1 MKYAD
6 IKAMMAEIAPVI
18 REYTA
23 SAIAP
28 LVERI
33 GELEKQIA
41 SLPVPRDGKDADED
55 AIVERVTAKM
65 AGEIAQV
72 RAAIDAIQIPEIPD
86 VEGMIAGAIDAI
98 NEQRNQDMTEVRALI
113 EEVDG
118 RIDSLPQP
126 RDGKDADPEE
136 IRGMVAEEVSKAIE
150 ALPKPQDGKSVT
162 VEDVRPLIEE
172 CVSVAVSAIPKPKD
186 GRGIKELLID
196 RDGNLVVTLD
206 DGDLWRVGH
215 VVGKDADMPAIMKA
229 IETQVKEA
237 VAAIPKPQDGK
248 DGVGFDDMRME
259 EREDGCFLVFERGE
273 TVKEFRVPVVIDR
286 GVYSAGRLYRRGD
299 GVTWAGSFW
308 IAQEDTTEKP
318 DTGKGWRL
326 AVKKGRDGK
335 DAK

>member
-41 SLPVPRDGKDADED
+41 SIPVPRDGKDADED

-72 RAAIDAIQIPEIPD
+72 RAAVDAIPIPEIPD
-86 VEGMIAGAIDAI
+86 VEGMIAGALDAI
-98 NEQRNQDMTEVRALI
+98 NDQQAQDAAQVRVLIDEVNS
-113 EEVDG
+113 
-118 RIDSLPQP
+118 RIDNLPEP
-126 RDGKDADPEE
+126 KDGKDADPEE
-136 IRGMVAEEVSKAIE
+136 IRALVVEEVSKAID
-150 ALPKPQDGKSVT
+150 AIPKPQDGKSVT
-162 VEDVRPLIEE
+162 VDDVRPLVDK
-172 CVSVAVSAIPKPKD
+172 CVSAAVAAIPKPKD

-196 RDGNLVVTLD
+196 RDGHLVATLD
-206 DGDLWRVGH
+206 DGEVWRVGN
-215 VVGKDADMPAIMKA
+215 VVGKDADMPAILKA
-229 IETQVKEA
+229 IESQVKEA
-237 VAAIPKPQDGK
+237 VAAIPKPKDGV

-259 EREDGCFLVFERGE
+259 EREDGCYLVFQRGE
-273 TVKEFRVPVVIDR
+273 VVKAFRVPVVIDR
-286 GVYSAGRLYRRGD
+286 GVYSAGKVYRKGD

-308 IAQEDTTEKP
+308 IAQEDTSEKP

-335 DAK
+335 DVK